1 MKLKVIHKLFLALLL
16 STSCALITMAWLA
29 QRSLDRGFVEYIN
42 QRETERLNTLIAK
55 LETEYQNHGWQRIS
69 PGNDKDK
76 VWRDLIGDSGRGRPR
91 RRGEPRHEHPGEP
104 RHEHPGEPRHEHPG
118 EPRHEHPGE
127 PRHEHPG
134 EPRHEHPGE
143 PRYERRG
150 EPRHDRPRH
159 DDDSPP
165 RQHRNDDRERDRHR
179 EGRRPPPDGHEP
191 NHRRR
196 RPPPDGRPPPPPPRR
211 GDDPF
216 NIGPRIALF
225 DANRQRI
232 IGRAD
237 FTELAIPKPIYVE
250 GSTVGWIGIKPL
262 KNVTAS
268 SDIDFLSEQSRS
280 LFLFACA
287 LIILVALLAIF
298 LARHLVRPIRNLTQA
313 SQHLAAGDYE
323 TRVSVIGHDE
333 IAELARDFNTLA
345 HTLEDNQQAR
355 QRWVADISHEL
366 RTPLAVMRSEL
377 EALEDG
383 IRVIDKAAIHSL
395 HAEVLR
401 INKLVHD
408 LHELSLSDIGALT
421 YKRAREDL
429 RNILQH
435 AVTAFEARFLRHE
448 LRLNYSP
455 GILPELPIN
464 ADRDRLLQ
472 LFSNLLE
479 NSIRYTDAGGEVS
492 LTATIV
498 DENVRIEIADSPP
511 GVSPEECEKL
521 FERLY
526 RVESS
531 RSRVGGGSGLGL
543 AICKNI
549 VDAHDGSIRAQPSTL
564 DGLSVIIELPLD
576 KIV

>member
-55 LETEYQNHGWQRIS
+55 LETEYQNHGWQRIR
-69 PGNDKDK
+69 PGRDNDE
-76 VWRDLIGDSGRGRPR
+76 VWRDLIGDGARGRPR
-91 RRGEPRHEHPGEP
+91 RRGDPQHDRHGDPQHD
-104 RHEHPGEPRHEHPG
+104 
-118 EPRHEHPGE
+118 
-127 PRHEHPG
+127 
-134 EPRHEHPGE
+134 
-143 PRYERRG
+143 RRG
-150 EPRHDRPRH
+150 EPRHGRPRN
-159 DDDSPP
+159 DDDHRP
-165 RQHRNDDRERDRHR
+165 RQHRNDDRERERHR
-179 EGRRPPPDGHEP
+179 EGRRRPPDDHEP
-191 NHRRR
+191 NHRR
-196 RPPPDGRPPPPPPRR
+196 RPPPDGRPPPPPKRRLPPPRPPPRR
-211 GDDPF
+211 GSDPF

-225 DANRQRI
+225 DATQQRKRI

-237 FTELAIPKPIYVE
+237 FTELATPKPIYAE

-268 SDIDFLSEQSRS
+268 SDIDFLSAQSRS

-313 SQHLAAGDYE
+313 SQHLAAGDYD
-323 TRVSVIGHDE
+323 TRVTVTGHDE

-383 IRVIDKAAIHSL
+383 IRTIDKNAIHSL

-448 LRLNYSP
+448 LRLNYAP

-479 NSIRYTDAGGEVS
+479 NSIRYTNAGGEVS
-492 LTATIV
+492 ISATIV
-498 DENVRIEIADSPP
+498 DENVHIEIADSPP

-549 VDAHDGSIRAQPSTL
+549 VAAHAGSIHAQSSSTL
-564 DGLSVIIELPLD
+564 GGLSVIIELPLD
-576 KIV
+576 KMT

>member
-42 QRETERLNTLIAK
+42 QRDTQRLNTLIAG
-55 LETEYQNHGWQRIS
+55 LETEYRTHRWQRIS
-69 PGNDKDK
+69 PHDDRVWINLIEDKNNT
-76 VWRDLIGDSGRGRPR
+76 RPR
-91 RRGEPRHEHPGEP
+91 RRDGPG
-104 RHEHPGEPRHEHPG
+104 HGPGHNG
-118 EPRHEHPGE
+118 
-127 PRHEHPG
+127 
-134 EPRHEHPGE
+134 
-143 PRYERRG
+143 
-150 EPRHDRPRH
+150 PRHD
-159 DDDSPP
+159 
-165 RQHRNDDRERDRHR
+165 ERRRKHH
-179 EGRRPPPDGHEP
+179 EGRHPPTPGNGDPDYRRGPPDT
-191 NHRRR
+191 R
-196 RPPPDGRPPPPPPRR
+196 PPPRR
-211 GDDPF
+211 HPPRRGADPLR
-216 NIGPRIALF
+216 IGPRITLF
-225 DANRQRI
+225 DDTQQRI

-237 FTELAIPKPIYVE
+237 FSELATPEPIDVD
-250 GSTVGWIGIKPL
+250 GTTVGWIGIKPL

-268 SDIDFLSEQSRS
+268 SDIDFLSAQSRA

-287 LIILVALLAIF
+287 LIILVALLALF
-298 LARHLVRPIRNLTQA
+298 LARHLVKPIRNLTRA

-323 TRVSVIGHDE
+323 TRVSVSGHDE

-345 HTLEDNQQAR
+345 HTLQDNQQAR

-377 EALEDG
+377 EALQDG
-383 IRVIDKAAIHSL
+383 IRPLDNNAIHSL

-421 YKRAREDL
+421 YKKAREDL
-429 RNILQH
+429 RNVLQH
-435 AVTAFEARFLRHE
+435 AVSAFEARFLRHD
-448 LRLNYSP
+448 LRLDYTP
-455 GILPELPIN
+455 GALPELPVH

-472 LFSNLLE
+472 LFSNLFE
-479 NSIRYTDAGGEVS
+479 NSIRYTDTGGKVAITVTKLNGS
-492 LTATIV
+492 V
-498 DENVRIEIADSPP
+498 QIEITDSPP

-531 RSRVGGGSGLGL
+531 RSRAAGGSGLGL

-549 VDAHDGSIRAQPSTL
+549 VDAHDGSIRAQPSPSG
-564 DGLSVIIELPLD
+564 GLSVIIELPLD
-576 KIV
+576 KTI